1 MMLYFA
7 YGFYIEYRLDNYN
20 IINLQFDTTR
30 LISNILLINFI
41 IFFTGHFLLRVI
53 KDDIQGIYYKWYDI
67 IVTYFCFNR
76 LSGFIIIFGLIP
88 IELNLFDSLKMC
100 ITDLI
105 PFYCDVIFMK
115 LDYILHFNNHPWVFF
130 LPILT
135 SAIAA
140 KAIDLLYASWYFA
153 VNIFIFW
160 LSWSNRRKLR
170 MQFFMTN
177 ILILFVIGN
186 FMATILSSAG
196 PCYYEKVTRYTENNP
211 FRPLME
217 KLHTINNDIPLVAVE
232 LQGNLWKNYVKKG
245 RVFGNYISAMP
256 SVHVAF
262 AALFALTLS
271 AINIYL
277 GIVGWAYW
285 LVILIGSVILGW
297 HYALD
302 GYFATLITIALW
314 KLSGY
319 FNNWFWQELPTKVQ
333 SQIFRP
339 NESIL

>member
-1 MMLYFA
+1 
-7 YGFYIEYRLDNYN
+7 
-20 IINLQFDTTR
+20 
-30 LISNILLINFI
+30 
-41 IFFTGHFLLRVI
+41 
-53 KDDIQGIYYKWYDI
+53 
-67 IVTYFCFNR
+67 
-76 LSGFIIIFGLIP
+76 
-88 IELNLFDSLKMC
+88 
-100 ITDLI
+100 
-105 PFYCDVIFMK
+105 
-115 LDYILHFNNHPWVFF
+115 
-130 LPILT
+130 
-135 SAIAA
+135 
-140 KAIDLLYASWYFA
+140 
-153 VNIFIFW
+153 
-160 LSWSNRRKLR
+160 

-232 LQGNLWKNYVKKG
+232 LQGNLWKNYVKKR